1 MDLSYFFVLLCELRA
16 VAMEK
21 EDMFHLLLKK
31 RQNTPQ
37 NHATPLSC
45 TIKSRYDF
53 QFNNKRTNQLKTKNK
68 TKEK

>member
-21 EDMFHLLLKK
+21 EDMFHLLLKN

-37 NHATPLSC
+37 KHAAPLSC
-45 TIKSRYDF
+45 TTTLDMTSIQK
-53 QFNNKRTNQLKTKNK
+53 QKN
-68 TKEK
+68 